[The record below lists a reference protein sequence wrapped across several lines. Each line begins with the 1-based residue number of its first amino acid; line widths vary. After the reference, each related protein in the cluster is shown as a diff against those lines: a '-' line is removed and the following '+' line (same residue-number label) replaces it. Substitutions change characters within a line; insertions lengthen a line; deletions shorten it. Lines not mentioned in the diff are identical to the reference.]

1 MPIISNAAPSEQDSP
16 FYKRNEK
23 LCNDWSDYIL
33 AKNGAI
39 NGKFNAWSLHIKSKV
54 ETDRTWYIEVKKAT
68 YSNGFLLFSSK
79 SQNLTETLTF
89 RTTFLDTDCRDF
101 RIKKSK
107 FKGRSSEHLFAC
119 KIKELLKGSL
129 DDKWL
134 HEVLFKN
141 SELTIVFHHKNDWFD
156 MADRILAFDYT
167 FA

>member
-1 MPIISNAAPSEQDSP
+1 MPIISTAAPDEQDSP

-39 NGKFNAWSLHIKSKV
+39 NGKFNAWSLHIKSKI
-54 ETDRTWYIEVKKAT
+54 ETDRTWHIDVKKAT

-79 SQNLTETLTF
+79 SQNLKETLTF
-89 RTTFLDTDCRDF
+89 RAAFPDTGCRDF

-107 FKGRSSEHLFAC
+107 FKGRSSEHPFVS
-119 KIKELLKGSL
+119 KITELLKGSL
-129 DDKWL
+129 DDKFL
-134 HEVLFKN
+134 YEVLFKN
-141 SELTIVFHHKNDWFD
+141 SELTLVFHHKNDWFQ

-167 FA
+167 IE